1 MKENNNKEEEKK
13 QNLEEILIEKPS
25 YKIFLNN
32 PQLNIFYLTVLS
44 MLIIPIIIFIISRNI
59 FKLFGYS
66 EIKQDTYSMICSIT
80 IIWIILIFF
89 IIIYCFDDFKKYIK
103 DKINIEDKNKEK
115 KE

>member
-1 MKENNNKEEEKK
+1 MKENNNKEEKK

-80 IIWIILIFF
+80 IIWIIFIFF
-89 IIIYCFDDFKKYIK
+89 IIIY
-103 DKINIEDKNKEK
+103 
-115 KE
+115 